1 MRIIGII
8 LVIISL
14 VIRYWLG
21 KKNFERRNAFGV
33 QEFKSYRHALMTR
46 LGENFIHFIFYF
58 LFVTGCFFIIAS
70 FA

>member
-21 KKNFERRNAFGV
+21 KKNLKGEMLLAYRNLNPTAM
-33 QEFKSYRHALMTR
+33 L
-46 LGENFIHFIFYF
+46 
-58 LFVTGCFFIIAS
+58 
-70 FA
+70 